1 MKVHTEVMFPD
12 FTKHWLEIGKFK
24 ICLHHF
30 TGPDPGPAHDH
41 PLGFWSR
48 IVKGGYIE
56 EIWNPDTSVW
66 DVIERKEGDYFYV
79 RDTQIHRILS
89 LPEGE
94 CITMVEWDTRW
105 PRRQWL
111 FWRNKEFGDGLE
123 SSTNPYWN

>member
-1 MKVHTEVMFPD
+1 MQVHTEVMFPD
-12 FTKHWLEIGKFK
+12 FTKYWMQIGKFK

-56 EIWNPDTSVW
+56 EIWNPHTRRF
-66 DVIERKEGDYFYV
+66 EAFMRREGDRFYV
-79 RDTQIHRILS
+79 PATQIHRIVS

-94 CITMVEWDTRW
+94 CITMVEWDESK
-105 PRRQWL
+105 PRRNWL
-111 FWRNKEFGDGLE
+111 FWRVKENSQELE
-123 SSTNPYWN
+123 SSNNPFWN